1 MVAISGVPMMRKGF
15 ELISLLYARKLDEER
30 DGLNGYILA
39 TRSVWESEKSAPL
52 GNKDGLSESDDYV
65 RSEMLLGVN
74 LVREV
79 KGHSDRCELTTV
91 THFHTPGVNVYV
103 AKPFGMK
110 AARNFIQDIRDVIE
124 KR

>member
-1 MVAISGVPMMRKGF
+1 MMRKGF

-30 DGLNGYILA
+30 DGINGYILA
-39 TRSVWESEKSAPL
+39 TRSVWESEKNAPL
-52 GNKDGLSESDDYV
+52 GDKDGSSESNDYV

-79 KGHSDRCELTTV
+79 KGHPDRCELTTV

-124 KR
+124 KDGE